1 MGARGVQVRDDGAA
15 ARSAPD
21 LPQTADLSRP
31 VSRSEA
37 TREGAQA
44 LIRHAL
50 TVSGQLLAAAA
61 VAVVVSVVALMA
73 IARVQWPA
81 FNSSNQLYA
90 LTTVGQFVCL
100 AGLLGSGL
108 LWRRGRSWLA
118 KAGAVAFLSAFS
130 VVTLAMPLGATKLYL
145 FGVSVDQQFRTEYL
159 TRLTD
164 TVTPHDMTY
173 LGLPPFYPPGW
184 FWIGGRIAAFT
195 GTPAWE
201 AFKPWAIVSITI
213 AVAVAFVLWAAM
225 IRFEFA
231 LVVTTATAATTLAYA
246 SAEPYSAIITVLLP
260 PVFVLAWS
268 GLRGGS
274 RSGAGGPPACGGERS
289 DPGNRLG
296 GWAAVVGV
304 GVFLGGTALFY
315 TLLFGYAAFTLG
327 IMGLLVAVARRSRS
341 GGDFR
346 SSSWDPLLRLAV
358 IAVVSGAIA
367 LIGWG
372 PYLLAAAKGSPA
384 DAGTALHYLPV
395 DGAQLAFPMLHFTLL
410 GALCMLGT
418 LWLVGYA
425 RSSTRAGALAVAV
438 LAVYA
443 WSLLSM
449 VTTLVGTTLLSFRLQ
464 PTLTV
469 LLSAAG
475 AFGFL
480 EATRALAA
488 RFNTHSRRIVV
499 AATTLG
505 ALGAMTFS
513 QDIPDVLRSDI
524 AVAYTDTDGSGQRA
538 DRRPPGAE
546 RYYAELDT
554 KIRETTGRPRNE
566 TVVMTA
572 DYSFLAFYPY
582 YGFQGLTSHYANP
595 LAQFTERSKAIES
608 WATLTKP
615 DQFIAALDA
624 LPWTPPT
631 VFVMRH
637 GANDS
642 YTLRLA
648 ADVYPNQPN
657 VRRYQVTL
665 DSALFDDPRWSVSDV
680 GPFVLA
686 IRK

>member
-1 MGARGVQVRDDGAA
+1 MRQ
-15 ARSAPD
+15 
-21 LPQTADLSRP
+21 
-31 VSRSEA
+31 
-37 TREGAQA
+37 
-44 LIRHAL
+44 AL
-50 TVSGQLLAAAA
+50 TVSGQMLAAAA
-61 VAVVVSVVALMA
+61 VAVAVAAVALVA
-73 IARVQWPA
+73 IAQVQWPA

-118 KAGAVAFLSAFS
+118 RALGVVFISAFS

-159 TRLTD
+159 TRLAD
-164 TVTPHDMTY
+164 TATPHDMTY
-173 LGLPPFYPPGW
+173 LGLPPYYPPGW
-184 FWIGGRIAAFT
+184 FWIGGRIAALT

-201 AFKPWAIVSITI
+201 LFKPWAIVSISVAA
-213 AVAVAFVLWAAM
+213 AVALVLWAAM

-231 LVVTTATAATTLAYA
+231 LVVTTATVASTLAYA
-246 SAEPYSAIITVLLP
+246 SSEPYAAVITVLLP

-268 GLRGGS
+268 GLRGAA
-274 RSGAGGPPACGGERS
+274 RS
-289 DPGNRLG
+289 G

-304 GVFLGGTALFY
+304 GVFLGAAGLSY
-315 TLLFGYAAFTLG
+315 TLLFAYAGFTLTL
-327 IMGLLVAVARRSRS
+327 MALLASASRRS
-341 GGDFR
+341 
-346 SSSWDPLLRLAV
+346 WAPLLRLVV
-358 IAVVSGAIA
+358 IGAIGCAIA
-367 LIGWG
+367 LLGWG
-372 PYLLAAAKGSPA
+372 PYLLAAAEGAPA
-384 DAGTALHYLPV
+384 DAGTAQHYLPI
-395 DGAQLAFPMLHFTLL
+395 DGAQLTFPMLSFTLL

-425 RSSTRAGALAVAV
+425 RSSARAGALAVAV

-464 PTLTV
+464 PTLVV
-469 LLSAAG
+469 LLTAAG
-475 AFGFL
+475 AFGFV
-480 EATRALAA
+480 EASRALATRFDTHA
-488 RFNTHSRRIVV
+488 RRVVV

-505 ALGAMTFS
+505 AIGAMTFS

-546 RYYAELDT
+546 RYYAELDA
-554 KIRETTGRPRNE
+554 KIRATTGRPRNE
-566 TVVMTA
+566 TVVLTA
-572 DYSFLAFYPY
+572 DYSFLSFYPY

-595 LAQFTERSKAIES
+595 LAQFVERAKAIEG

-624 LPWTPPT
+624 LPWAPPT

-637 GANDS
+637 GANDT

-665 DSALFDDPRWSVSDV
+665 SSALFDDPRWSVSDV